1 MGNMGDLLSQN
12 NLQLLTLSLAG
23 FVIVLFVIVLFLW
36 IQLAKGNTKYKKLL
50 NGASSVNI
58 EQLLLDMQEKL
69 NEQKATAYTQHQA
82 IEVIQTKL
90 TKMKS
95 NVAIHRYNAF
105 GDTGSDLSFSIAI
118 LDEHKDGIILSGI
131 HSREMTYIYAKPVEK
146 GASSYS
152 LTPEEKDAINQTV
165 K

>member
-1 MGNMGDLLSQN
+1 MGDLLSQN
-12 NLQLLTLSLAG
+12 DLQLLTLGLAG

-58 EQLLLDMQEKL
+58 EQLLLDMQLKL
-69 NEQKATAYTQHQA
+69 NEQKAMANTHQQA
-82 IEVIQTKL
+82 IEVIQTRL

-152 LTPEEKDAINQTV
+152 LTPEEKEAINQTV